1 MTHDKHRERLK
12 KRFLAAPDRFE
23 DHELLELILFYA
35 IPRKNTN
42 ETAHFLLDRFD
53 SIKGVLDANID
64 ALTAVDGIG
73 ENSALYIKAI
83 AKLLSRYEFS
93 EPKSIDPLKSP
104 KHLALY
110 LKNLFI
116 GTQNEATFLL
126 LFDSSKKLIVCE
138 KICEGISTENTIS
151 MRKIVSLGISHGAAS
166 AILVHNH
173 PSGSSLPSGDDILA
187 TNRIKQML
195 DSLGII
201 LMEHFIIADDY
212 CTPIIDASKTH
223 LFNT

>member
-12 KRFLAAPDRFE
+12 KRFLTSPDSFE
-23 DHELLELILFYA
+23 DHELLELVLFFA

-42 ETAHFLLDRFD
+42 DTAHFLLDRFD
-53 SIKGVLDANID
+53 SIKGVLDANFD
-64 ALTAVDGIG
+64 TLTTVEGIG
-73 ENSALYIKAI
+73 ENSALYIKAL

-93 EPKSIDPLKSP
+93 EPKTIDPLKSP
-104 KHLALY
+104 QHLTVY

-116 GTQNEATFLL
+116 GTQNETTFLV
-126 LFDSSKKLIVCE
+126 LFDSSKKLIICE
-138 KICEGISTENTIS
+138 KICEGISTETTVS
-151 MRKIVSLGISHGAAS
+151 LRKIVSLAITNNAAS

-173 PSGSSLPSGDDILA
+173 PSGRSLPSGDDILA

-201 LMEHFIIADDY
+201 LMEHFIITEDQ
-212 CTPIIDASKTH
+212 CTPILDPKKAH
-223 LFNT
+223 LYNT